1 MATLTTKDTVIMDFI
16 TKYNAIMNTNIPLE
30 ETRKL
35 VKAILDYESSVNK
48 KEKSTPKYKLEFD
61 ASPPAELK
69 IREIKK
75 VPSNSNLLKVRLNN
89 EAYSI
94 LKGLSE
100 CTEMTLTELASKM
113 IIYAFDNAVMEDE
126 YEHNYK

>member
-35 VKAILDYESSVNK
+35 VKDILDYESAINK
-48 KEKSTPKYKLEFD
+48 KNESVSKYKIDFD
-61 ASPPAELK
+61 TSPPAELK
-69 IREIKK
+69 IREIDK
-75 VPSNSNLLKVRLNN
+75 VPPNSNLLRVRLNN

-100 CTEMTLTELASKM
+100 GTGMTLTELASKM
-113 IIYAFDNAVMEDE
+113 IIYAFDNAVMEE
-126 YEHNYK
+126 E